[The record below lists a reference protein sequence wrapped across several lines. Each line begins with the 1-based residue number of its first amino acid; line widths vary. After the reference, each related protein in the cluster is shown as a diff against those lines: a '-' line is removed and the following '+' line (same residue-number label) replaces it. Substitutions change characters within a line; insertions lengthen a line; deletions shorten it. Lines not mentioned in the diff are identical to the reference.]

1 VNSETAKKHLND
13 FGYPNQEVEIVEALR
28 YLYLTDLYKKKNF
41 RQIFQNIGKPTLLLL
56 GDYDWKNS
64 ELLLETVSL
73 CDLDLLKKFT
83 IIYKYHPGSEKSGYF
98 NFDKYNIEIASENL
112 SNLLQKVD
120 IICTTNSTSSAVEAV
135 TANLPVLSMLNPDVL
150 NMSPLKDLSV
160 VKFFKDY
167 RELLIELESF
177 LNGAETER
185 EPVIRQFDYF
195 CLDRKLPRWK
205 RLLDV
210 QEVNY
215 KDNK

>member
-1 VNSETAKKHLND
+1 
-13 FGYPNQEVEIVEALR
+13 
-28 YLYLTDLYKKKNF
+28 
-41 RQIFQNIGKPTLLLL
+41 
-56 GDYDWKNS
+56 
-64 ELLLETVSL
+64 
-73 CDLDLLKKFT
+73 
-83 IIYKYHPGSEKSGYF
+83 
-98 NFDKYNIEIASENL
+98 
-112 SNLLQKVD
+112 
-120 IICTTNSTSSAVEAV
+120 
-135 TANLPVLSMLNPDVL
+135 MLNPDVL